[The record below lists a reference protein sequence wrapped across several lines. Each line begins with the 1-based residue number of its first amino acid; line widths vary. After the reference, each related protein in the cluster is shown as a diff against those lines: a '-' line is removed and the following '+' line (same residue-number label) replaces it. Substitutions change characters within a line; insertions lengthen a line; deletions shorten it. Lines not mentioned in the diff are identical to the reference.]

1 MYRFLSLKGLSYVS
15 VRNEKK
21 NTIPELLSIKTESIK
36 KLSDFNF

>member
-1 MYRFLSLKGLSYVS
+1 MFLLGTK
-15 VRNEKK
+15 KK